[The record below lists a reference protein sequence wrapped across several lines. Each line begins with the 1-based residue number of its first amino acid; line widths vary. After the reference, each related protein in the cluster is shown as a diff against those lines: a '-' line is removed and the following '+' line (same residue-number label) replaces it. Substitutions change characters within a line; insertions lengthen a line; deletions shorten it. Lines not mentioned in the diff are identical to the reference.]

1 MWTPDITEDISS
13 WATLIENVP
22 PIWIEFLLDTYTSK
36 NIGTFEIEIYKDTA
50 WYREAMYAGGSVEVL
65 STVSTVSSVSS
76 VGNH

>member
-36 NIGTFEIEIYKDTA
+36 NIATFEIEIYKDTA
-50 WYREAMYAGGSVEVL
+50 WYMEAMYAGGSVEVL
-65 STVSTVSSVSS
+65 SIVSSVSS